1 MQTKNPKEYWKYI
14 KSLDKS
20 KNASYP
26 PLDSLYEHFRN
37 INKSNEPHENFE
49 TQDGAENEILNK
61 HISAEEICKCIKN
74 LKNGKCPGEDQIL
87 NEYIKSTQHIFLPI
101 YVKLFNTVF
110 DSGIIPSAWL
120 EGIIRPIY
128 KNKGDIK
135 NVENFRPI
143 TILSCLGKLFTSMLN
158 NRLTEFVDKNNELS
172 ENQAGF
178 RKGYG
183 TTDHIFVLNSLIE
196 IMKKTKQKLFCAFID
211 FSQAFD
217 SIWRGGLWRKLIFK
231 SVNGKFFKIVYN
243 MYENIKSCVRI
254 NNETSAFFPS
264 ECGVRQGENL
274 SPLLFSMYLD
284 DLENFIISGGVDSI
298 NLEIRT
304 NEIHVYLKLLILLY
318 ADDTIIFS
326 NNKTNFQKALD
337 NFHEYC
343 TIWKLKVNLSKT
355 NVVIFNSRT
364 NRNMTF
370 TLGGQILSIKDKYKY
385 LGVIFSKS
393 GSFLNAKKHI
403 VEQAKKAMHLLFIR
417 SNNLDL
423 PIDLQIK
430 LFDNTIVPILTYGCE
445 VFGYENLGIL
455 EGVHLEFLRKLGR
468 LRKSTP
474 KFMIYAEFGRYPL
487 YITIKQRML
496 NFWIRIL
503 NGKASKFSY
512 QLYLYM
518 YAAASNDNEHG
529 FKWIHHIRSI
539 LNESGRPDLWLKQ
552 FDHIPFSSSKIIK
565 QTLIDQF
572 IQNWNGLLQNS
583 SKGKNYALFKDNTS
597 QEKYLT
603 ILNGNLAKIMLKFR
617 TGNHKLPVEVGRWHN
632 IELTDRKC
640 QLCHSSS
647 IGDEFHYILEC
658 SFFKTERQSLV
669 SQYFYK
675 RPNIL
680 KFKQLFSMENRLKLT
695 RLAKFMK
702 IIMSHFK

>member
-1 MQTKNPKEYWKYI
+1 
-14 KSLDKS
+14 
-20 KNASYP
+20 
-26 PLDSLYEHFRN
+26 
-37 INKSNEPHENFE
+37 
-49 TQDGAENEILNK
+49 
-61 HISAEEICKCIKN
+61 
-74 LKNGKCPGEDQIL
+74 
-87 NEYIKSTQHIFLPI
+87 
-101 YVKLFNTVF
+101 
-110 DSGIIPSAWL
+110 
-120 EGIIRPIY
+120 
-128 KNKGDIK
+128 
-135 NVENFRPI
+135 
-143 TILSCLGKLFTSMLN
+143 
-158 NRLTEFVDKNNELS
+158 
-172 ENQAGF
+172 
-178 RKGYG
+178 
-183 TTDHIFVLNSLIE
+183 
-196 IMKKTKQKLFCAFID
+196 
-211 FSQAFD
+211 
-217 SIWRGGLWRKLIFK
+217 
-231 SVNGKFFKIVYN
+231 

-284 DLENFIISGGVDSI
+284 DLENFIISGGVDGI

-304 NEIHVYLKLLILLY
+304 NEVQVYLKPLILLY
-318 ADDTIIFS
+318 AGDTIIFS

-370 TLGGQILSIKDKYKY
+370 TLGGQTLSITDKYKY

-403 VEQAKKAMHLLFIR
+403 VEQAKKAMHLLFVR

-445 VFGYENLGIL
+445 VFGYENLDLL
-455 EGVHLEFLRKLGR
+455 EGVHLEFLHKLGR

-503 NGKASKFSY
+503 NGKATKFSY
-512 QLYLYM
+512 KLYLYM
-518 YAAASNDNEHG
+518 YAVASNDNEQG
-529 FKWIHHIRSI
+529 FRWINHIRSI

-552 FDHIPFSSSKIIK
+552 FDPIPFSSSNMIK

-572 IQNWNGLLQNS
+572 LQNWNGLLQNS
-583 SKGKNYALFKDNTS
+583 SKGKNCALFKDNTS
-597 QEKYLT
+597 SEKYLT
-603 ILNGNLAKIMLKFR
+603 ILNGNLAKIMLRFR
-617 TGNHKLPVEVGRWHN
+617 TENHKLPVEVGRWHN
-632 IELTDRKC
+632 IELIERKC

-647 IGDEFHYILEC
+647 IGDKFHTFLNAPF
-658 SFFKTERQSLV
+658 SKPKDSL
-669 SQYFYK
+669 
-675 RPNIL
+675 
-680 KFKQLFSMENRLKLT
+680 
-695 RLAKFMK
+695 
-702 IIMSHFK
+702 